1 MSQSLLD
8 EYKAYYRVRAERFAN
23 NPNYKH
29 SYEAEQ
35 NLSAAMQSCNQLE
48 EFKDKLGN
56 LNEKCANA
64 LIKDLYIMRRDFYQ
78 EMKEEVRVLG
88 PQRIL
93 EKADEMQNAMDLN
106 QMVVEES
113 NKNSVEIS
121 MDESHREL
129 LYAWKLLDDIE
140 IYANAEVPSKYKGK
154 MKDIVD
160 GAKESLRKTVE
171 RLEEN
176 HAEWQQGWKLRPEMI
191 KEHRHLRLFPY
202 KMEDIEEQLQKYK
215 SIINR

>member
-1 MSQSLLD
+1 MSQNLLE

-29 SYEAEQ
+29 SYEAEK
-35 NLSAAMQSCNQLE
+35 NLSEAMQSCNQLE

-78 EMKEEVRVLG
+78 EMKEDIRLLG

-93 EKADEMQNAMDLN
+93 DKVDEMQNAMDLN
-106 QMVVEES
+106 QMVVEET

-129 LYAWKLLDDIE
+129 LYAWKQLDDIE
-140 IYANAEVPSKYKGK
+140 IYANAEVPSKYKEK
-154 MKDIVD
+154 MKDIVEE
-160 GAKESLRKTVE
+160 AKESLRKTVE
-171 RLEEN
+171 RLEKN
-176 HAEWQQGWKLRPEMI
+176 HAEWQQGWKLCPEMI

>member
-8 EYKAYYRVRAERFAN
+8 EYKDYYRVKAERYAD

-29 SYEAEQ
+29 SYEAEK
-35 NLSAAMQSCNQLE
+35 NVSDVMQSCGVLE

-64 LIKDLYIMRRDFYQ
+64 ITKDVYIMRRDFYIEMQ
-78 EMKEEVRVLG
+78 EHVRVLG
-88 PQRIL
+88 PERIL
-93 EKADEMQNAMDLN
+93 EKIDEIETALDVA

-121 MDESHREL
+121 MDESRLIRE
-129 LYAWKLLDDIE
+129 WKLIDQIE
-140 IYANAEVPSKYKGK
+140 IYTKAEVPEKYKPY
-154 MKDIVD
+154 MMERVES
-160 GAKESLRKTVE
+160 AKKSLIRDVE
-171 RLEEN
+171 GLEEN
-176 HAEWQQGWKLRPEMI
+176 NAPWQEGWRLNPELI
-191 KEHRHLRLFPY
+191 WEHRHFRLSPY
-202 KMEDIEEQLQKYK
+202 KREHVEEQLQKYR